1 LKFWLQAFLPACLLA
16 LFLHW
21 PSLDNGFRSDDYPQR
36 AMLLGK
42 FPAARSPLD
51 LFDFARGTPGDYRRL
66 LDFGHLP
73 WWSEPQLKLRMLRPL
88 ASLMLAFDQ
97 RVLGADPHWHHAHSL
112 LWLVLLLM
120 AAGRL
125 LWQALPPTA
134 ASLALLMFAAAPCH
148 TIPVGWLANRST
160 LVASALAFWA
170 VSLHLKNQ
178 SEPSA
183 PAAKYDRGFASAAG
197 PGARRWSEPRLGRE
211 LACAGLT
218 ALALL
223 TGEYALASLGYGLAF
238 SWLGATRARGLRRQ
252 LRAAAPLLIP
262 LAAYVPLH
270 WLSGSG
276 IAHSGYYLTPL
287 GDPLG
292 YARAAL
298 IRAPVLAADVLFGL
312 PGLYLTY
319 GSPLRNWLLQT
330 HWIPTQLWL
339 QLPGWTS
346 WHVLIG
352 YAALGFGA
360 LLTFRL
366 LRTAAEPALR
376 WLALGAGLALLP
388 CVGSLPEDRLLTAA
402 TLGASALLATTLL
415 QAAPWRGGFRLGRT
429 LLWLA
434 CLWVPLSA
442 LDRSYDDIRAVVHGS
457 NVARSWARYA
467 DMPEYDAEHTRVYV
481 LSSADFNSAVNLPW
495 MRWVEG
501 HPLPLS
507 YRRLSTGALPID
519 LLRIDDRTLE
529 LRILT
534 INVAGTAVPSLYR
547 GSDTPIAAGDHVDMP
562 GLRVDV
568 LNSMFDN
575 PTRVRFRFD
584 RSVDDPSL
592 WFVYPTEA
600 GLRRQ
605 SMPAI
610 GTQMRFPFAQYR
622 DISH

>member
-1 LKFWLQAFLPACLLA
+1 MSSDRGQFGLKFWLQALLPACLLA

-21 PSLDNGFRSDDYPQR
+21 PSLENGLRSDDYPQR

-42 FPAARSPLD
+42 FPAPRSPLD
-51 LFDFARGTPGDYRRL
+51 LFDFARGTPDDYRRL
-66 LDFGHLP
+66 VDFGHLP

-97 RVLGADPHWHHAHSL
+97 RVLGADPRWHHAHSL
-112 LWLVLLLM
+112 LWLLLLLW

-125 LWQALPPTA
+125 LWRALPPAA
-134 ASLALLMFAAAPCH
+134 ASLALAMFAAAPCH

-170 VSLHLKNQ
+170 VSLHLENQ
-178 SEPSA
+178 SE
-183 PAAKYDRGFASAAG
+183 
-197 PGARRWSEPRLGRE
+197 RRRGRE

-238 SWLGATRARGLRRQ
+238 TLIASEPSRRGWLPQ
-252 LRAAAPLLIP
+252 LRAAAPLLLP
-262 LAAYVPLH
+262 LGLYVPLH
-270 WLSGSG
+270 LLSGSG
-276 IAHSGYYLTPL
+276 IAHSGYYLTPF

-292 YARAAL
+292 YARALA

-319 GSPLRNWLLQT
+319 GSPLRNRVLGWNV
-330 HWIPTQLWL
+330 IPPQLWL
-339 QLPGWTS
+339 QLPDWST
-346 WHVLIG
+346 WHILLG

-360 LLTFRL
+360 LLAWWL
-366 LRTAAEPALR
+366 VRTAAAPALR

-402 TLGASALLATTLL
+402 TLGASALLATALL
-415 QAAPWRGGFRLGRT
+415 QAAPWRAGLRLAHT
-429 LLWLA
+429 LLWLL
-434 CLWVPLSA
+434 CLWVPFSA
-442 LDRSYDDIRAVVHGS
+442 LDRSYNDIRAVRHGS
-457 NVARSWARYA
+457 QVARAWARYA
-467 DMPEYDAEHTRVYV
+467 DLPEQNAEQTRVYV

-495 MRWVEG
+495 MRWIEG
-501 HPLPLS
+501 HPLPRS
-507 YRRLSTGALPID
+507 YRRLSTGSLPID
-519 LLRIDDRTLE
+519 LLRLDDRTLE

-534 INVAGTAVPSLYR
+534 MNVAGTAVPSLYR
-547 GSDTPIAAGDHVDMP
+547 GSDTPIVPGQRVELP
-562 GLRVDV
+562 GLSVEV
-568 LNSMFDN
+568 LDTLFDN

-592 WFVYPTEA
+592 WFVYATEA

-605 SMPAI
+605 TMPAI
-610 GTQMRFPFAQYR
+610 GAQMRFPFAQYR
-622 DISH
+622 DIEPGGS